1 MTTVFTADRAP
12 VALDDRHRYP
22 GLRSFDEQDAHRF
35 FGRNRAA
42 EDLLLRVLSV
52 RLLLQFAPSG
62 AGKTSLLNAGLFPRL
77 RPHGYFPCSIRLN
90 NEHESLAQA
99 TARSLRDAARRVGLE
114 APVIPEDAGTLR
126 SLLAGTQLWSAELL
140 LLTPVLVFDQFE
152 EVFTL
157 RSDEFRRSLAEEL
170 GELSSGRPPD
180 ASDPAAD
187 QRTPE
192 AKIIISLREEY
203 LGKLEEMSAAI
214 PELFRERLRLSPLTH
229 DEAREAIVEPARLP
243 GDWWSPPFGFAPDC
257 LDGLIDFIDGVSDR
271 VRVIEPL
278 TLQLVCQRAE
288 ALAVAAAAG
297 ARVPMLTLSDFGGT
311 SGLEHLVHHYY
322 TTQLD
327 SVGTRAARRRTAAMF
342 EEGLLDQWGKRLML
356 EQGEIERRYGL
367 DRTLL
372 DRLVEGRLLRRE
384 PRNESIFYEISH
396 DRLTEVIARHRSP
409 RLPRWV
415 LPAMAVAAVCI
426 VVFAGASLM
435 AGVAWRRAVVAQQS
449 TASALTVLFGD
460 VLGLRL
466 REAGLSDAL
475 RDVLDRAPIDRT
487 SDPLATAL
495 HLRRLGELAWER
507 GTLDEAAR
515 PLTDALSLLDEA
527 IGDGRQDTAVHAERA
542 QILKVLGDVERDKG
556 RITDA
561 GHRYTE
567 AVRVWDGIASDSAPH
582 DVLSAAEARLS
593 LGSFRER
600 TGDTVGAEKEYAAA
614 GRQALGVLMH
624 AYERSAMQPDDQF
637 VLGRAMQV
645 YADAALGLAR
655 VWWVLDELTGARALA
670 AGLLRLRPL
679 SAQGRVQLGT
689 ASAILAIASVW
700 SSEPSAAR
708 PLFEESGTQFRE
720 LTQFD
725 PSNLRMRRELAAVQL
740 LTSEGIAVCA
750 EQDTC
755 RTLLRDGELE
765 SAEAA
770 ALDSIGIFRQLA
782 KGDPANTSLIDDIGW
797 GLETQAK
804 LMRARLAERR
814 GSSAA
819 ERTLVTAA
827 VLRVVDEAL
836 GIRHRTVV
844 DASDLGSRSN
854 IVTLLTTRGQVLA
867 DGGRFD
873 EAFRTLDDSA
883 ALVEQLPEGQ
893 TAGFRR
899 VEVLEARASVLTAM
913 GRTEEARPLRAQA
926 ETLRK
931 AAGEPWLARVTRA
944 RALNSEANT
953 LWSAAL
959 AASGG
964 DAAQYML
971 LAEKYLGAISEYPA
985 HAVFWDNRRGA
996 CVKAAAVAGADT
1008 SAEAERQAKTR
1019 ALQETG
1025 LRCALTSA
1033 WMAWTLSDVP
1043 TGSTGDQNARRKR
1056 LRTLYEDRRSLA
1068 MHLRNDPARV
1078 AEALALAEQGVREAQ
1093 DHARQEA
1100 QSADASTL
1108 VADAYYGLA
1117 MMREEASQD
1126 GWEPAFRLAILHGER
1141 TRAQQPS
1148 NAERH
1153 VWLGSVRA
1161 ELANRLDKAKRPVD
1175 EAAAER
1181 AQGIRTCQEALRL
1194 ATTDDWRREAEACV
1208 TTATTARR

>member
-1 MTTVFTADRAP
+1 MTTVFTSDRERAS
-12 VALDDRHRYP
+12 LEDRHRYP
-22 GLRSFDEQDAHRF
+22 GLRSFEEQDSHRF
-35 FGRNRAA
+35 FGRSRAA

-114 APVIPEDAGTLR
+114 APVIPEAAGTLR
-126 SLLAGTQLWSAELL
+126 SLLSATQLWSAELQ

-157 RSDEFRRSLAEEL
+157 RSEDFRRSLAEEL
-170 GELSSGRPPD
+170 GELSRGRPPD
-180 ASDPAAD
+180 ASGAEGN

-229 DEAREAIVEPARLP
+229 DEAREAIVEPARLT

-288 ALAVAAAAG
+288 ALAVAAAAD
-297 ARVPMLTLSDFGGT
+297 ARATTLTLSDFGGT
-311 SGLEHLVHHYY
+311 RGLEHLVHHYY

-327 SVGTRAARRRTAAMF
+327 RVGTRVARRRTSAMF

-367 DRTLL
+367 NGAVL
-372 DRLVEGRLLRRE
+372 DQLVEGRLLRRE

-396 DRLTEVIARHRSP
+396 DRLTDVIARHRSP
-409 RLPRWV
+409 RLPGWV

-426 VVFAGASLM
+426 VVLAGASVV
-435 AGVAWRRAVVAQQS
+435 AGVAWRRAVVARQS
-449 TASALTVLFGD
+449 TANALTVLFGD

-507 GTLDEAAR
+507 STLDEAAR
-515 PLTDALSLLDEA
+515 PLTEALSLLEDA
-527 IGDGRQDTAVHAERA
+527 IAEGRHDAAVHAERA
-542 QILKVLGDVERDKG
+542 QVLKVLGDVERDKG
-556 RITDA
+556 RITEA
-561 GHRYTE
+561 GNRYTE
-567 AVRVWDGIASDSAPH
+567 AVRVWDGIASESQPH
-582 DVLSAAEARLS
+582 DVLSAVEARLA

-600 TGDTVGAEKEYAAA
+600 TGDIVGAEKEYAAA
-614 GRQALGVLMH
+614 GRQALGVLLN
-624 AYERSAMQPDDQF
+624 AYERSAIQPDDQF

-645 YADAALGLAR
+645 YADTALGLAR
-655 VWWVLDELTGARALA
+655 VWWLPDELNGARALA

-679 SAQGRVQLGT
+679 SAQARVQLGT
-689 ASAILAIASVW
+689 ASAILAMASVW
-700 SSEPSAAR
+700 RNQPETAR
-708 PLFEESGTQFRE
+708 RLFEESGRQFRE
-720 LTQFD
+720 LTQLD

-740 LTSEGIAVCA
+740 LNSDGIAVCA
-750 EQDTC
+750 DQSTC

-782 KGDPANTSLIDDIGW
+782 KGDPANTSLLDDIAW

-804 LMRARLAERR
+804 LMRARLAARR

-827 VLRVVDEAL
+827 VLRVMDEAIQ
-836 GIRHRTVV
+836 IRHRTVV
-844 DASDLGSRSN
+844 DASDLGSRSSL
-854 IVTLLTTRGQVLA
+854 ITLLTTRGQVLA
-867 DGGRFD
+867 AAGRFHESLEMLD
-873 EAFRTLDDSA
+873 ESA
-883 ALVEQLPEGQ
+883 GLVEQMPAGQ

-899 VEVLEARASVLTAM
+899 VEVLDARVGVLTAM
-913 GRTEEARPLRAQA
+913 GRAEQARPFREQA
-926 ETLRK
+926 DTLRK
-931 AAGEPWLARVTRA
+931 AAGEPWLARFTRA
-944 RALNSEANT
+944 RALNVEGNT
-953 LWSAAL
+953 MWRTAA
-959 AASGG
+959 AASDGA
-964 DAAQYML
+964 AAQFML
-971 LAEKYLGAISEYPA
+971 SAQKYLGAIGEYPA
-985 HAVFWDNRRGA
+985 DAVFWDNLRSARA
-996 CVKAAAVAGADT
+996 RAAAAQSAAAGADAGKR
-1008 SAEAERQAKTR
+1008 AEAAKQ
-1019 ALQETG
+1019 QETA
-1025 LRCALTSA
+1025 LRAALTAS

-1043 TGSTGDQNARRKR
+1043 AGSSGDQDARRRR

-1078 AEALALAEQGVREAQ
+1078 PEALALAEQGVREAQ
-1093 DHARQEA
+1093 EHAQQEA
-1100 QSADASTL
+1100 QSPDASAL

-1117 MMREEASQD
+1117 MMREEANED

-1141 TRAQQPS
+1141 TRAQQPT

-1161 ELANRLDKAKRPVD
+1161 ELANRLEKAKRPAD

-1181 AQGIRTCQEALRL
+1181 AQGIRICQEAVRL
-1194 ATTDDWRREAEACV
+1194 ATSDVWRREAEACV
-1208 TTATTARR
+1208 TTATVARR